1 MSKNVDG
8 NSRFRYDLI
17 LWRYYT
23 FKGTVQGYFG
33 PQFFHNLNLR
43 PLTNGRVK
51 IVWILVKNRQVLEIF
66 QSP

>member
-43 PLTNGRVK
+43 PLTNGQGWALHSFPFGTLRS
-51 IVWILVKNRQVLEIF
+51 F
-66 QSP
+66 TF